1 MIYGEID
8 KLIENTSLFVPNIK
22 TCVLDQRDNKM
33 SLGKHKKYALDLSSE
48 LESSSRNIFWAS
60 LKTLGTKQVN
70 NKF

>member
-22 TCVLDQRDNKM
+22 TCVLDQRNNIM
-33 SLGKHKKYALDLSSE
+33 SLGKHKNYALDLSSE
-48 LESSSRNIFWAS
+48 LESSYQNIFLAP
-60 LKTLGTKQVN
+60 LETLGTKQVN